1 MLLMMLRF
9 SAEGCLPTNFCL
21 VAAAW
26 LDLNELESIKA
37 PVGAA
42 FKACWNEEDLFS
54 FKGYSPNGIYSSSS
68 VPCWDLILE
77 RILAARLL

>member
-1 MLLMMLRF
+1 MLLMMLRL
-9 SAEGCLPTNFCL
+9 SAEGGLPTNFCL
-21 VAAAW
+21 AETAW
-26 LDLNELESIKA
+26 LDLNELESIIV

-54 FKGYSPNGIYSSSS
+54 FNCYSPNGIYSSSS

-77 RILAARLL
+77 SILAARLL